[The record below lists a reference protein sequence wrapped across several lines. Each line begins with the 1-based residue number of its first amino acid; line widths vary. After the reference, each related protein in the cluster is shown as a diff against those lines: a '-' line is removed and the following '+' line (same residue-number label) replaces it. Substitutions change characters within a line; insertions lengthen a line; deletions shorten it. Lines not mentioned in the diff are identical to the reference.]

1 MENPRRNSLM
11 FYIRMQMKRTKKY
24 VSPRIKDHH
33 VQDAGNHGNNLSSMT
48 DMLMKHVYKRH
59 VTVTVKSNYFFVQ
72 FHV

>member
-1 MENPRRNSLM
+1 MMESPRRNSLI

-33 VQDAGNHGNNLSSMT
+33 VQDAGNNLSSMT
-48 DMLMKHVYKRH
+48 DMLIKHVDKRH
-59 VTVTVKSNYFFVQ
+59 VTITLKSNYFFVQ